1 MLLTTPSPCL
11 STISLAS
18 GSMPGSGS
26 ETIRAIMEED
36 DLAGI
41 VTWSLTGS
49 HATSPDYYIGHICDV
64 QSNFD
69 VAVAGLR
76 HVTQGRWSL
85 GLCPLRPPL
94 QAGRGNLNQGRIL
107 AVLVDQQLD
116 RTVLFG
122 PIK

>member
-1 MLLTTPSPCL
+1 
-11 STISLAS
+11 
-18 GSMPGSGS
+18 
-26 ETIRAIMEED
+26 MEED

-49 HATSPDYYIGHICDV
+49 HATSPDYYIGHICEV

-85 GLCPLRPPL
+85 GLCPLRSTLHAGHGSPKNGGGHSGHCDVRLLAQSGRRPL
-94 QAGRGNLNQGRIL
+94 VAFECLPVAE
-107 AVLVDQQLD
+107 AVEKVPEGKIFETMIQSS
-116 RTVLFG
+116 VLH
-122 PIK
+122 